1 MRVSYYNAMLN
12 NHNEINFLNII
23 TLTNSA
29 HYYETLSHCYEKLSH
44 YNDNTDINLLSQYV
58 YHYYDHLLLLL

>member
-1 MRVSYYNAMLN
+1 MLN

-29 HYYETLSHCYEKLSH
+29 HYYETLSRCYEKLSH
-44 YNDNTDINLLSQYV
+44 YNDNTNINLLSQYV
-58 YHYYDHLLLLL
+58 YQYYDHLLLLL